1 MFLAR
6 NDNTSGATGVAMS
19 DATGWSHAESA
30 AAKQQ
35 LITDSNKL
43 DEVEIVL
50 SAIRENPNTPQDS
63 PLRDLTTADVE
74 PSINVKRPM
83 SYLTKCNSIAT
94 LINTGVNGKDVFN
107 TIPLFDD
114 PNEVW
119 ENSKETD
126 RKESKTKCRKTKN
139 QYDPKNDR
147 IMSDLSDQVENSPLI
162 DKSRTEK

>member
-1 MFLAR
+1 MLENIQYRRAIILQKCNVPAR

-74 PSINVKRPM
+74 PSIKRQKTYEL
-83 SYLTKCNSIAT
+83 STKCNSIAT
-94 LINTGVNGKDVFN
+94 LINIGVNGKDVFN

-119 ENSKETD
+119 QRND
-126 RKESKTKCRKTKN
+126 RKESKSKCRK
-139 QYDPKNDR
+139 Q
-147 IMSDLSDQVENSPLI
+147 
-162 DKSRTEK
+162 RTI